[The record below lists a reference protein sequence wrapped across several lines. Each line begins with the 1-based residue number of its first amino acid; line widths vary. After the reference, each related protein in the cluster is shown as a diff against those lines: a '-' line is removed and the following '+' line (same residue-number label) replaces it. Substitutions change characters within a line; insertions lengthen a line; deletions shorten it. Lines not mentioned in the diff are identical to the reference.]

1 MHAQEAV
8 SVSVEHGLVV
18 PEQRARFIQ
27 GALFSQGGELQ
38 RGIELMRGTTAAD
51 ASHSARNRH
60 TLYLGHLA
68 SAHANLGEPEVSL
81 HLLAEA
87 LQTAETTEERFFAA
101 ELHRLRGKV
110 LLTLGRSKDAE
121 AELWRA
127 LTVAQRQGARWWE
140 LRAATTL
147 AKHWQRTRAVEA
159 YSLLEPVYR
168 WCAEGFETQELQDA
182 KALLDA
188 LRPESE
194 SKGQVAPR
202 GAD

>member
-1 MHAQEAV
+1 
-8 SVSVEHGLVV
+8 
-18 PEQRARFIQ
+18 
-27 GALFSQGGELQ
+27 
-38 RGIELMRGTTAAD
+38 
-51 ASHSARNRH
+51 
-60 TLYLGHLA
+60 
-68 SAHANLGEPEVSL
+68 
-81 HLLAEA
+81 LLAEA

-168 WCAEGFETQELQDA
+168 WFAEGFETQELQDA